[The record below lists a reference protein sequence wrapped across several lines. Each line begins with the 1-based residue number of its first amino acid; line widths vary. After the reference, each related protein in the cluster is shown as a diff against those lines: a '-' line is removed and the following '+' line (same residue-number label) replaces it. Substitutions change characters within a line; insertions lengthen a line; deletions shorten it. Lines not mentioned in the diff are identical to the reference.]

1 MNFWLKQTKIFA
13 LIILFFAGSTIIQ
26 AQDSIYKLPI
36 GTKISLQMETEINS
50 KVSSVDDTFIAKISK
65 PVIVREETVLPVG
78 TIIEGRVIKIER
90 AAAGGQA
97 GRMEVRFETIK
108 FPGGEKRA
116 IEGVLV
122 NELKAESVTAT
133 NILSVVGGTAIGA
146 LFGAVSK
153 SNNGAL
159 IGAGIG
165 AGAGTGVALLKKGK
179 NVRIKTAEE
188 FEIELKKE
196 VVLPVQDY

>member
-1 MNFWLKQTKIFA
+1 MNFWLKQTKVFA
-13 LIILFFAGSTIIQ
+13 LIILFFASSTIIQ
-26 AQDSIYKLPI
+26 AQDSIYKLPV
-36 GTKISLQMETEINS
+36 GTKISLQMETEISS
-50 KVSSVDDTFIAKISK
+50 KVSSVDDTFITKISK
-65 PVIVREETVLPVG
+65 PVIVREETVLPIG

-90 AAAGGQA
+90 AAAGRQA

-108 FPGGEKRA
+108 FPGGEKRE

-122 NELKAESVTAT
+122 NELKAESVTT
-133 NILSVVGGTAIGA
+133 TSILSVVGGTAIGA

-159 IGAGIG
+159 IGAGVG
-165 AGAGTGVALLKKGK
+165 AGAGTGVALLRKGK

-196 VVLPVQDY
+196 VVLPVQDS